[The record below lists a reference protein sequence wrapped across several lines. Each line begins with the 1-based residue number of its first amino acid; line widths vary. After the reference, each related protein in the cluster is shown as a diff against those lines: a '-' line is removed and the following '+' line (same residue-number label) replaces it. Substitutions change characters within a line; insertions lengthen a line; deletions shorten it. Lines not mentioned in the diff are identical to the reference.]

1 MFPQELLSGPLG
13 TLGVG
18 GLLGA
23 SAGYAAKKL
32 SRLALLVVGLGFLL
46 VQLLAWQGWIEVR
59 WEHVEAAAR
68 AQWQSPDG
76 TTLLDRAW
84 RVASANL
91 PFGGA
96 FAAGFAI
103 GFRLG

>member
-18 GLLGA
+18 GLFGA
-23 SAGYAAKKL
+23 AVGYAAKKL
-32 SRLALLVVGLGFLL
+32 SRVALLVVGLGFLL
-46 VQLLAWQGWIEVR
+46 VQVLAWYGWVEVH

-96 FAAGFAI
+96 FATGFVL